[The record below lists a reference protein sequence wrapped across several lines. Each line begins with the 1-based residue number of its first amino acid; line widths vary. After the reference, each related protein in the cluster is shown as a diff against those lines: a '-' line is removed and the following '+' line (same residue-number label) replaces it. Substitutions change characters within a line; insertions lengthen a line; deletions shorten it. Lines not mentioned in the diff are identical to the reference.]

1 MLTTKPKPSN
11 FSNMVE
17 DILTNKKKEEIMHF
31 MKVKQDFRLPVGDCK
46 KQNKKTVSLNK
57 LFSK

>member
-17 DILTNKKKEEIMHF
+17 DILTNKKKEEEIMHF
-31 MKVKQDFRLPVGDCK
+31 MKVKQDFRLPVGDCI
-46 KQNKKTVSLNK
+46 KQNKKTVSK
-57 LFSK
+57 